1 MMKVSFDPS
10 FKRAFQKRIATSE
23 KLKKHFFESLHVFMN
38 DPFDAKLRTHKL
50 SGKLD
55 GLYSFRVDYDIRI
68 VFYFADKDKAVFL
81 DIGTHDEVY

>member
-1 MMKVSFDPS
+1 MKVCFDPT
-10 FKRAFQKRIATSE
+10 FKKAYRKRIATSE
-23 KLKKHFFESLHVFMN
+23 KLKQHFFELLHVFIN

-55 GLYSFRVDYDIRI
+55 ELYSFLVDYNIRVI
-68 VFYFADKDKAVFL
+68 FYFADKEKAVFL